1 MLAQIDAIIP
11 KESKKTVAAFLATTD
26 DADDFTPEAH
36 GYEFQSGGVIEMLE
50 KLKDKFTD
58 ERTDLEKQEMNA
70 RHAYDMLM
78 QDLTAQ
84 IDNHTKQREEKAAT
98 SANKKQAAS
107 DAKGDL
113 TDTTQTRDDDSKYL
127 SDVSATCTQKAQ
139 DFENRQQLRADEIA
153 ALEQAN

>member
-36 GYEFQSGGVIEMLE
+36 GYEFQSGGVIEMLDN
-50 KLKDKFTD
+50 LKDKFTD
-58 ERTDLEKQEMNA
+58 ERTDLEKQERNA

-98 SANKKQAAS
+98 AAGKKQAAS

-113 TDTTQTRDDDSKYL
+113 TDTTQTRDDDQKYL
-127 SDVSATCTQKAQ
+127 SDVTSTCTQKAQ